1 MAINDVTSFNFFML
15 VIFYDE
21 SFTPTP
27 PKSLSTLLF
36 IFQYFDKIQK
46 LALKTFKPRLFDTR

>member
-1 MAINDVTSFNFFML
+1 ML

-36 IFQYFDKIQK
+36 IFQYFDK
-46 LALKTFKPRLFDTR
+46 